1 MKLLEL
7 RVENFRQHR
16 SACFRFAPGFNAVV
30 GPNEAGKSAL
40 RDALRMALFAN
51 PASDRHDEAVR
62 PWGGAGAPVLQL
74 VFEVPQGRFELVKDF
89 GAGRVLL
96 KGQGRTWERPREVQQ
111 AIGRALGFQS
121 EKAFLATAHVRQAEL
136 HRIGER
142 DVAAQ
147 LGRIVAGA
155 DEDASRALQA
165 LQRALEDL
173 ERGLARP
180 ASNPGRLSRARQ
192 RLRELQA
199 RVEDLRRD
207 VQEARN
213 TALKAAGVR
222 ERLAELEAELK
233 DRNEL
238 LDLNR
243 RVQQARERS
252 EWLRKEV
259 SWRRE
264 VLEQVE
270 ALEERVRRDRE
281 ELERLPPAEDGT
293 LERVRDSLRRAEELE
308 ARAAQLERSAVEL
321 PEVQP
326 PARWVWGVA
335 GAAAVAAAWPGLPD
349 AMRAVL
355 LAVAV
360 AAAFAGWR
368 SWQRAETARR
378 VRADAEA
385 QNRERSRLAGQ
396 LRAQAQDLRAQAKE
410 HLAAAQARSVEE
422 LEDRVGR
429 RRQLEQALQSSQER
443 IQGLL
448 RGRDPQ
454 KLREELQ
461 TLSVDLHAQLQ
472 FLDDEAIRAKVLLP
486 LELQRLEGETQ
497 RLVNEQQ
504 QLQRELQRLEVQLEA
519 APDEEALLRAE
530 EELAACRAELERLER
545 RRQALRAAVE
555 VLEEAKAAVEVPARR
570 AVEEKA
576 GKSLARLTGGRYT
589 RVRVPHDADRLRVE
603 VWSEEA
609 GCWLVPEEPQLS
621 RGTVDLVYLAARVA
635 LVDVL
640 APGVRPPLLL
650 DDPFVTFDP
659 ERRHRALDWLRELS
673 TERQVF
679 LFTWDEAVARH
690 ADAVVRLPRPGPEPG
705 GPPEPAAGC

>member
-16 SACFRFAPGFNAVV
+16 SACFRFAAGFNAVV

-89 GAGRVLL
+89 GAGRVVL

-121 EKAFLATAHVRQAEL
+121 EKTFLATAHVRQAEL

-173 ERGLARP
+173 ERGLVRP
-180 ASNPGRLSRARQ
+180 ASNPGRLSRAQQ
-192 RLRELQA
+192 RLRDLQEQ
-199 RVEDLRRD
+199 VGDLQRA
-207 VQEARN
+207 VQEARA
-213 TALKAAGVR
+213 TAVEAARVR
-222 ERLAELEAELK
+222 QRLAELEAELQ

-243 RVQQARERS
+243 KVQQARERS
-252 EWLRKEV
+252 DWLRKEV

-264 VLEQVE
+264 VLEQLE
-270 ALEERVRRDRE
+270 ALEDRVRRYRE
-281 ELERLPPAEDGT
+281 ELERLPPAEDGIV
-293 LERVRDSLRRAEELE
+293 EAIRDSLRRAEELE
-308 ARAAQLERSAVEL
+308 ARAAGLDRSAVEL
-321 PEVQP
+321 PEVRP
-326 PARWVWGVA
+326 PARWVWVVA

-349 AMRAVL
+349 ALRAVL
-355 LAVAV
+355 LAAAV
-360 AAAFAGWR
+360 AAAFGGWR
-368 SWQRAETARR
+368 SWRRAETARR
-378 VRADAEA
+378 VRGEAEA
-385 QNRERSRLAGQ
+385 QNRERSRLAGE
-396 LRAQAQDLRAQAKE
+396 LRAQARELRAQANE
-410 HLAAAQARSVEE
+410 QLAATQARSVEE
-422 LEDRVGR
+422 VEGRVSR

-448 RGRDPQ
+448 GGRDPQ

-472 FLDDEAIRAKVLLP
+472 FLDDEATRAKVLLP

-497 RLVNEQQ
+497 RLGDEQQ
-504 QLQRELQRLEVQLEA
+504 RLQRELQRLEVQLES
-519 APDEEALLRAE
+519 APDEEDLLRAE
-530 EELAACRAELERLER
+530 EELAACRAELDRLER

-555 VLEEAKAAVEVPARR
+555 VLQEAKAAVEIPARQ

-576 GKSLARLTGGRYT
+576 GQSLARLTGGRYT
-589 RVRVPHDADRLRVE
+589 RVRVPHDTDRLRVE

-609 GCWLVPEEPQLS
+609 GRWLSPEEPQLS

-640 APGVRPPLLL
+640 APGVRPPLFL

-659 ERRHRALDWLRELS
+659 ERRQRALDWLRELS
-673 TERQVF
+673 CERQVF

-690 ADAVVRLPRPGPEPG
+690 ADAVVRLPPPRPEPG
-705 GPPEPAAGC
+705 GPPETPAGC